1 MKICPECNFNQ
12 LLESA
17 KFCPEC
23 GCNLSGSTNSNQ
35 NDEEL
40 KFEVTEKDSKVTN
53 FVGEDEELI
62 LEGPNSSIEMS
73 VDPGLQKD
81 LEPDDEELQL
91 ISGIGSGSKDD
102 KSTQKIKIEKTDDDD
117 DSTGKIKRLT
127 PEEISQIEKKLYKN
141 NPGFSNTIN
150 AIEKDNSTS
159 LFGNA
164 PIIPPKKDE
173 PEFKSALSDNE
184 PTLDIPTPSMAEH
197 DNGVAYFYKRYIELV
212 GSHDLHLNEELIVGK
227 KSYELK
233 PKQINPKVLFGGAAG
248 LFVVLLIIIG
258 SFISNEASQG
268 QGNVW
273 GIALDEYKQ
282 PLITNAKV
290 RLPELGET
298 IDCNAEGFFV
308 FKDIP
313 SGTHKI
319 QLIWGDEVIGEN
331 FTTVT
336 GNTLTTLTLRPSDE
350 FLAKLDSQTNTNSSE
365 DKPEDVTSN
374 TNTEENSESEK
385 SSSTQT
391 KTKSA
396 KTSSSSK
403 WAKLSLAANVDNAV
417 ISLDGSVLGAGN
429 LTYDRLE
436 EGEYQ
441 YLVKKDGYYS
451 ESGNITLQAGKTQK
465 LEIALRQLSEE
476 DLRKTFSKQDFYNS
490 GKEAYN
496 TDNYLFAIDEFTL
509 AIKKD
514 PAYIDAY
521 VARAESHLKLKE
533 RQMAHD
539 DYLRVAE
546 IYQFNKDYNQSIS
559 AYNKAIEIDG
569 KSVSAYLGRA
579 KLYVAK
585 NEERA
590 AIPDFEEVLKLD
602 KRNSE
607 AYFGLGVARYNL
619 GSYNKA
625 IELFKD
631 ALSIDDSKALAHQY
645 LMLCYYAR
653 NDSKNLKKAYSKFE
667 EKVDSKDVENFRSN
681 SENFAVIQIIDKN

>member
-40 KFEVTEKDSKVTN
+40 KLEVTEKESKGTN
-53 FVGEDEELI
+53 IVGEDEELI

-73 VDPGLQKD
+73 VDPDLQKE

-91 ISGIGSGSKDD
+91 IGGLGSGSKDD
-102 KSTQKIKIEKTDDDD
+102 KSTQKIKIENTDD

-127 PEEISQIEKKLYKN
+127 AEEISQIEKKLYKN
-141 NPGFSNTIN
+141 DPGFNNNAIN
-150 AIEKDNSTS
+150 AVEKDNSTS

-173 PEFKSALSDNE
+173 PEFKPTLPDNE

-197 DNGVAYFYKRYIELV
+197 DSGVAYFYKRYIELV
-212 GSHDLHLNEELIVGK
+212 GSHDLHPNEELIVGK

-233 PKQINPKVLFGGAAG
+233 PKQINPKVIFGGAAG

-258 SFISNEASQG
+258 SLISNEASQG

-273 GIALDEYKQ
+273 GIALDEYEQ
-282 PLITNAKV
+282 PLITNAKA
-290 RLPELGET
+290 RLPELGKT

-336 GNTLTTLTLRPSDE
+336 DNTLTTLTLRPSDE
-350 FLAKLDSQTNTNSSE
+350 FLAKLDSQTNTNSSK
-365 DKPEDVTSN
+365 DKPEEVISN
-374 TNTEENSESEK
+374 SQVEENFDSDK
-385 SSSTQT
+385 STSTQT
-391 KTKSA
+391 KTKST

-417 ISLDGSVLGAGN
+417 ISLDGNVIGAGN
-429 LTYDRLE
+429 LTYDRLK

-441 YLVKKDGYYS
+441 FLVKKDGYYS

-476 DLRKTFSKQDFYNS
+476 DLRKTFSKQDFYDS

-496 TDNYLFAIDEFTL
+496 TENYLFAIDEFTL

-521 VARAESHLKLKE
+521 VARAETHLKLKDW
-533 RQMAHD
+533 QMAHD

-569 KSVSAYLGRA
+569 NSVPAYLGRA
-579 KLYVAK
+579 KLYAAK

-607 AYFGLGVARYNL
+607 AYYGLGVARYNL

-631 ALSIDDSKALAHQY
+631 ALSLDERNALAHQY